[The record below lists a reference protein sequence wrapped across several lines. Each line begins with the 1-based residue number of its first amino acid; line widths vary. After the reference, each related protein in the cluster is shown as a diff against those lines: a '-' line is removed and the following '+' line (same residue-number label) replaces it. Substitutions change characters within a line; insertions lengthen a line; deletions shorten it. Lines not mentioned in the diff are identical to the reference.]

1 MLMSVVLACAVALT
15 ARPLPEQRT
24 SPPSADQQY
33 LGAVEAWEAG
43 RYPDALRDL
52 RALLQSPAA
61 ADYLDR
67 AAVLTGELFVTTE
80 ITADGRNPG
89 ISADGSTVAYETGAG
104 AATRTVIV
112 RVGEATTR
120 LAELAATG
128 VILDGTGARAAWL
141 RQATPGD
148 PAATELVVRDLAG
161 GAEAVWLGPGL
172 LKSSIA
178 WASDNRSL
186 LFLGGNVAEPDRSD
200 IYRVSA
206 GEPPVRLTAEGG
218 HKSSPVYDSRGATLV
233 YTVAAQSPFG
243 GRGGGGRGGGGRGGG
258 RGGGGAPPT
267 YAVVSLATGGSTTVA
282 ASALA
287 LSTDGS
293 TIAWLVRG
301 ADGSTALNV
310 GPAASAAPTLV
321 RTVPAGESISTLV
334 LSPDGSL
341 VAYQLMTHVDWE
353 IHVSDRS
360 GTHRRITRD
369 IQHDLQ
375 PRFLSNT
382 MLLGLKGESRHR
394 RAHLYDLE
402 TGAGPRLFSNNSL
415 RTVSPEYAWIPSE
428 DSRRIVIQ
436 ADRDGDTISAERSL
450 SVVDL
455 TRKVTVADVLGR
467 IDRQLADENDLR
479 QRMTTAFAPV
489 ADTVRQVLG
498 LAALNRVYTHER
510 ELGAFDSKHITR
522 PGNLKAIEYLER
534 TYRSYGYE
542 PELQWF
548 TPTALQA
555 SGGRTANVVATLR
568 GTEHPDLIYVV
579 GSHFDSVAAGP
590 GADDN
595 TSGTAALLEA
605 ARMLARTPL
614 PATVV
619 FASFTG
625 EEAGLLGSREFVR
638 VAAERKWNVL
648 GALNNDMIGYSADKG
663 RMDNTIR
670 YSNAGIRDIQH
681 GASFLFTDLV
691 LYDAKYYR
699 STDAHAFY
707 DGWGDIVGGIGS
719 YPILANPNYHQSTDF
734 IETMDFQQIL
744 ETAKV
749 TAATLV
755 HLASSPSRLK
765 DVKAGRA
772 GGGTEVTW
780 TASPETGIRSY
791 IVAYGPAGDPLRTRL
806 TVTTSRATL
815 PALPAGTHVAVKA
828 VNTRGL
834 EGWDWARVVIQ

>member
-1 MLMSVVLACAVALT
+1 MGRRNNPAEATEGKRTGIKPLAVYNPLHFQELPEAFMDFVGSLTGKSPSTTGAGSEGALT
-15 ARPLPEQRT
+15 KGPFNALRSIHDLNNALVSYVLTGLEIFSTPAGHVGRKYQVDHDLSLLMPEIWARL
-24 SPPSADQQY
+24 SAEERSAESLIAGGY
-33 LGAVEAWEAG
+33 LERV
-43 RYPDALRDL
+43 RDL
-52 RALLQSPAA
+52 RFS
-61 ADYLDR
+61 
-67 AAVLTGELFVTTE
+67 G
-80 ITADGRNPG
+80 
-89 ISADGSTVAYETGAG
+89 
-104 AATRTVIV
+104 
-112 RVGEATTR
+112 
-120 LAELAATG
+120 
-128 VILDGTGARAAWL
+128 
-141 RQATPGD
+141 
-148 PAATELVVRDLAG
+148 
-161 GAEAVWLGPGL
+161 
-172 LKSSIA
+172 K
-178 WASDNRSL
+178 
-186 LFLGGNVAEPDRSD
+186 
-200 IYRVSA
+200 
-206 GEPPVRLTAEGG
+206 
-218 HKSSPVYDSRGATLV
+218 
-233 YTVAAQSPFG
+233 
-243 GRGGGGRGGGGRGGG
+243 
-258 RGGGGAPPT
+258 
-267 YAVVSLATGGSTTVA
+267 TVA
-282 ASALA
+282 ASRL
-287 LSTDGS
+287 G
-293 TIAWLVRG
+293 W
-301 ADGSTALNV
+301 
-310 GPAASAAPTLV
+310 
-321 RTVPAGESISTLV
+321 
-334 LSPDGSL
+334 
-341 VAYQLMTHVDWE
+341 
-353 IHVSDRS
+353 
-360 GTHRRITRD
+360 RI
-369 IQHDLQ
+369 
-375 PRFLSNT
+375 
-382 MLLGLKGESRHR
+382 
-394 RAHLYDLE
+394 
-402 TGAGPRLFSNNSL
+402 
-415 RTVSPEYAWIPSE
+415 
-428 DSRRIVIQ
+428 
-436 ADRDGDTISAERSL
+436 
-450 SVVDL
+450 
-455 TRKVTVADVLGR
+455 
-467 IDRQLADENDLR
+467 
-479 QRMTTAFAPV
+479 
-489 ADTVRQVLG
+489 
-498 LAALNRVYTHER
+498 NRVYTHER

-568 GTEHPDLIYVV
+568 GTEHPDLVYVV